1 MLIKK
6 ELMPIPLL
14 PVPNLKPKG
23 TGAKDYLVAV
33 DVLDLP
39 RSGSVLIADLYRG
52 KDKSFAARFLSDG
65 NIYYTCLQWPP
76 TSWTKCNPAVSYW
89 YNVQCASTA
98 SALETTKQFF
108 GKKERDSYR
117 TNGALAVIDAFISE
131 KVTEKTQREEDNR
144 AALQKA
150 HFEMF
155 PALPTDIEEFC
166 EDQVFDHT
174 YIFFDKLTKTGRR
187 YGRCGHCGKKYQIP
201 KGTKQ
206 NEETECPKCGKAA
219 QYKATWCS
227 GGTED
232 KAKICIAE
240 NVDDQLLL
248 RWANVRRQ
256 FSGENFKVSYQ
267 FEDYA
272 YNLYLTDKKG
282 RQTIYAYEYKTI
294 PYYYGKVWKRWA
306 NGTQNFSTA
315 FIYSNN
321 LDTVFGEKYY
331 NVNLKQGLTNIRQPL
346 CFTSL
351 LNNLKKHPEAEYLF
365 KLNMPLLA
373 AEAGVISQLKKGRK
387 PGFSEVLG
395 VSKQLLPLY
404 RDMGVTYSEHRM
416 IQSYG
421 GWVSPEE
428 LADYRK
434 LKLTLNDL
442 SEVREMLQMMSL
454 GKFVRYFGK
463 QRAATRRKTHFLMI
477 QYRDYISMV
486 KSLKT
491 DLTRKSVRFPS
502 NICEAHDMV
511 LKEFNELKF
520 EKENAAFVKAVKTV
534 YEKLSVKEWEN
545 EQFCIV
551 LPQLRSD
558 LVTEGSSLKHCV
570 GGTNYA
576 ENHMKGTSMIF
587 FIRRVTNREK
597 PYFTMQLDM
606 NPLRIVQIHGF
617 GNCYAPPEVRKFVD
631 SFVKA
636 LKAETKDNKRR
647 KTA

>member
-6 ELMPIPLL
+6 ELEPIPLL
-14 PVPNLKPKG
+14 PISKLQPKG
-23 TGAKDYLVAV
+23 TGTKDYLVSV
-33 DVLDLP
+33 EVMDLP

-52 KDKSFAARFLSDG
+52 NDKSFAARFLSDG
-65 NIYYTCLQWPP
+65 KIYYTCLQWPP
-76 TSWTKCNPAVSYW
+76 TSWTKCNPTVSYW
-89 YNVQCASTA
+89 YDVSCISTA
-98 SALETTKQFF
+98 AALEITKQFF
-108 GKKERDSYR
+108 GKSERDSYR

-131 KVTEKTQREEDNR
+131 KVEEKRHRAEDNR
-144 AALQKA
+144 EALQRA
-150 HFEMF
+150 HFAMY
-155 PALPTDIEEFC
+155 PPLPSDIEDFC
-166 EDQVFDHT
+166 EDTVFDHT
-174 YIFFDKLTKTGRR
+174 YIFYDKLTKTGRR
-187 YGRCGHCGKKYQIP
+187 YGRCGHCGKKYRIP
-201 KGTKQ
+201 KNVKQ
-206 NEETECPKCGKAA
+206 SEETQCPKCGRAA
-219 QYKATWCS
+219 QYKATWNS
-227 GGTED
+227 AGLED

-248 RWANVRRQ
+248 RWTNVRRQ
-256 FSGENFKVSYQ
+256 FSGKDFKGSYQ

-282 RQTIYAYEYKTI
+282 RQTIYAYEYKTP
-294 PYYYGKVWKRWA
+294 PYSYAKEWKRWP
-306 NGTQNFSTA
+306 NGSQNFSTA
-315 FIYSNN
+315 FIYPNN
-321 LDTVFGEKYY
+321 LDAVFGEKYY
-331 NVNLKQGLTNIRQPL
+331 NVNLRQGLTNIREPL

-373 AEAGVISQLKKGRK
+373 AETGAVSQLKKGTK

-404 RDMGVTYSEHRM
+404 RDMCVTYAEHRM
-416 IQSYG
+416 IRNYG

-428 LADYRK
+428 LTDYRK
-434 LKLTLNDL
+434 LKLTFNDL

-463 QRAATRRKTHFLMI
+463 QRIATRRKTHFLMI
-477 QYRDYISMV
+477 QYRDYISMA
-486 KSLKT
+486 KSLKA
-491 DLTRKSVRFPS
+491 DLSRKSVRFPS

-534 YEKLSVKEWEN
+534 YEKLPVTEWEN
-545 EQFCIV
+545 EEFCIV

-570 GGTNYA
+570 GGTHYA

-587 FIRRVTNREK
+587 FIRRVKNREK

-617 GNCYAPPEVRKFVD
+617 GNCSAPPEVKKFVD

-636 LKAETKDNKRR
+636 LKPVAKDNKRR